1 MRNQHQKR
9 SRTLQ
14 RQNHPRRHQ
23 QEQQHQ
29 TISAFGVLFGNQ
41 NKWNSRAPDLTG
53 EFTFTPELIQNLQRI
68 LDADQE
74 SVTVTLCAWIKSAS
88 ESDKE
93 YLTVKMSA
101 PNVLP
106 KRHHQKQLHH
116 EDSLDEARTL
126 LDQFL

>member
-14 RQNHPRRHQ
+14 RQKHPKRHQ
-23 QEQQHQ
+23 QQSQ

-41 NKWNSRAPDLTG
+41 NKWTSRAPDLTG

-74 SVTVTLCAWIKSAS
+74 AVTVTLCAWIKSAA

-106 KRHHQKQLHH
+106 KTHHQKQLHH

>member
-1 MRNQHQKR
+1 MRYQPRRPRKKQYQ
-9 SRTLQ
+9 SQ
-14 RQNHPRRHQ
+14 PRRH
-23 QEQQHQ
+23 QQHQ

-41 NKWNSRAPDLTG
+41 NKWTSRAPDLTG

-74 SVTVTLCAWIKSAS
+74 PVTVTLCAWIKSAS
-88 ESDKE
+88 DSDQE

>member
-1 MRNQHQKR
+1 MRYIPR
-9 SRTLQ
+9 RTRKQ
-14 RQNHPRRHQ
+14 QYQSQQRRHQ
-23 QEQQHQ
+23 QQHQ

-68 LDADQE
+68 VEAEQE
-74 SVTVTLCAWIKSAS
+74 PVTVTLCAWIKSAAES
-88 ESDKE
+88 EQD

-106 KRHHQKQLHH
+106 KKKHQQH
-116 EDSLDEARTL
+116 EDSLDEARNL
-126 LDQFL
+126 LEQFL

>member
-9 SRTLQ
+9 TRTLQ
-14 RQNHPRRHQ
+14 RQKHPRRHQ
-23 QEQQHQ
+23 QSQ

-68 LDADQE
+68 VEAEQE
-74 SVTVTLCAWIKSAS
+74 PVTVTLCAWIKSAAES
-88 ESDKE
+88 EQD

-106 KRHHQKQLHH
+106 KKKHQQH
-116 EDSLDEARTL
+116 EDSLDEARNL
-126 LDQFL
+126 LEQFL

>member
-14 RQNHPRRHQ
+14 RQKHPRRNQ
-23 QEQQHQ
+23 QSQ

-41 NKWNSRAPDLTG
+41 HKWNSRAPDLTG

-74 SVTVTLCAWIKSAS
+74 AVTVTLCAWIKSAA
-88 ESDKE
+88 ESDNLSIRCSIWQSTQME
-93 YLTVKMSA
+93 FQST
-101 PNVLP
+101 
-106 KRHHQKQLHH
+106 R
-116 EDSLDEARTL
+116 LDG
-126 LDQFL
+126 

>member
-1 MRNQHQKR
+1 MRNQPR
-9 SRTLQ
+9 RTRTLQ
-14 RQNHPRRHQ
+14 RQKHPRRHQ
-23 QEQQHQ
+23 QQSQ

-74 SVTVTLCAWIKSAS
+74 PVTVTLCAWIKSAA
-88 ESDKE
+88 ESDQE

-106 KRHHQKQLHH
+106 KTHHQKQLHH

>member
-1 MRNQHQKR
+1 MRYIPRRTRKKQHQN
-9 SRTLQ
+9 Q
-14 RQNHPRRHQ
+14 PRRQ
-23 QEQQHQ
+23 QQHQ

-53 EFTFTPELIQNLQRI
+53 EFTFTPDLLQNLQRI
-68 LDADQE
+68 VEAEQE
-74 SVTVTLCAWIKSAS
+74 PVTVTLCAWIKSAAES
-88 ESDKE
+88 EQD

-106 KRHHQKQLHH
+106 KTHHQKQLHH